1 MSDIATEAT
10 EAANVAHTRF
20 GLRSLLAL
28 HLFVVWQVWMM
39 LDGWFA
45 LVHAFMPPWLPM
57 QAAGLIVRA
66 PFFALL
72 CLTMAAMVLAVAFMS
87 LRQAMRS
94 RGRWTRILTTT
105 VAVLWTP
112 LLCGELIRIVLTEPA
127 LASTRPE
134 CRGSTPLA
142 TSIRLRLID
151 DRPHQP
157 HAWVV
162 HGREVRL
169 WSYRTL
175 AFVPA
180 PGWSGTPIA
189 IERCATAPAR
199 RPSR

>member
-28 HLFVVWQVWMM
+28 HLFVVWQVWIIF
-39 LDGWFA
+39 GGAFA
-45 LVHAFMPPWLPM
+45 LLHALLPPWLPTLL
-57 QAAGLIVRA
+57 AGLIVRA
-66 PFFALL
+66 PTFALL
-72 CLTMAAMVLAVAFMS
+72 CLAMAAMVLGVAYIT
-87 LRQAMRS
+87 LRRAMRS
-94 RGRWTRILTTT
+94 GGRWVCILTTT
-105 VAVLWTP
+105 VAILWTP
-112 LLCGELIRIVLTEPA
+112 LLCGELIRIALTEPT
-127 LASTRPE
+127 LASMRAE

-142 TSIRLRLID
+142 KSIRLRLVD
-151 DRPHQP
+151 DRPYQP

-189 IERCATAPAR
+189 IQRCATAPAR

>member
-10 EAANVAHTRF
+10 EAANVANTRF

-39 LDGWFA
+39 LDDWFA
-45 LVHAFMPPWLPM
+45 LVHAFMPPWLPTR
-57 QAAGLIVRA
+57 AAGLIVRA

-127 LASTRPE
+127 LASTQTN
-134 CRGSTPLA
+134 CRGSVLLIE
-142 TSIRLRLID
+142 SIRSHLSGGPPRT
-151 DRPHQP
+151 P

-180 PGWSGTPIA
+180 PGWSGTRIA

>member
-1 MSDIATEAT
+1 MNEIAIDAT
-10 EAANVAHTRF
+10 DTAVVAKARF

-45 LVHAFMPPWLPM
+45 LAHALLPPWLPTQLARLGM
-57 QAAGLIVRA
+57 RA
-66 PFFALL
+66 PTFALL
-72 CLTMAAMVLAVAFMS
+72 CVTMAAMVLAVAYIS
-87 LRQAMRS
+87 LRRAMRS
-94 RGRWTRILTTT
+94 GGRWVRILTTT
-105 VAVLWTP
+105 VAILWTP

-127 LASTRPE
+127 LASTRAE
-134 CRGSTPLA
+134 CRGSTSLA
-142 TSIRLRLID
+142 KSIRLRLVD